1 MSKVVMRDEFALFKE
16 VAVYREDV
24 FLFQLILTINITPI
38 NIKLCILEK
47 KYKIKSALTAIRSC

>member
-1 MSKVVMRDEFALFKE
+1 MRDEFALFKE